1 MDRDDRIVLPIPG
14 DTGGAAGRSAREQVM
29 SWRPAYSRLQAGHDP
44 NSIELRAIRAA
55 GARRFTSQ
63 HAEEIMPDTYKI
75 LFLGAAYGSL
85 LASKLLFGGHTI
97 KLVCLPAE
105 ADAINQDGIRVRLPV
120 RGRKDLIELNSQKLP
135 GKLSAGGP
143 ASVNPADYDL
153 VALAMQEPQYRSPGV
168 RELLDAVARS
178 RVPCMSIMN
187 MPPLP
192 YVKRIPGLDYEA
204 LKPAYTD
211 PSVWDS
217 FDPATITL
225 NSPDPQ
231 AIRPPDE
238 KVNVLLVTLP
248 TNFKVARFVDD
259 KSTAMLRQLQ
269 DEIEAIR
276 YDTPEGK
283 TELPVKLKV
292 YDSIFVPLAKWAML
306 LAGNYRCVTKDG
318 MRTAQEAVYSDI
330 ETSRSV
336 YNFVF
341 DLCVKL
347 GAKPDDLVPFEKYAA
362 AAQSL
367 TRPASAARALQ
378 NGAPN
383 IERADKLVQ
392 LIAKQKGLSHPV
404 IDATVALVDARLAAN
419 RKKAAA

>member
-1 MDRDDRIVLPIPG
+1 MPATYNILLM
-14 DTGGAAGRSAREQVM
+14 GAS
-29 SWRPAYSRLQAGHDP
+29 
-44 NSIELRAIRAA
+44 
-55 GARRFTSQ
+55 
-63 HAEEIMPDTYKI
+63 
-75 LFLGAAYGSL
+75 YGSL
-85 LASKLLFGGHTI
+85 LASKILFGGH
-97 KLVCLPAE
+97 KLHLVCLPAE
-105 ADAINQDGIRVRLPV
+105 ADLINSEGFRVRLPV
-120 RGRKDLIELNSQKLP
+120 RGRKEPVELDSRKLP
-135 GKLSAGGP
+135 GKVTAGP
-143 ASVNPADYDL
+143 ATGVNPKDYDL
-153 VALAMQEPQYRSPGV
+153 IGLAMQEPQYCSPGV
-168 RELLDAVARS
+168 RELMDAVGRS

-192 YVKRIPGLDYEA
+192 YVKRIPGLDYKA

-211 PSVWDS
+211 PTVWDS

-238 KVNVLLVTLP
+238 KVNVLMVTLP
-248 TNFKVARFVDD
+248 TNFKVARFDD
-259 KSTAMLRQLQ
+259 EKSTAMLRQLQ

-276 YDTPEGK
+276 YDAPEGK
-283 TELPVKLKV
+283 IELPVKLKV

-318 MRTAQEAVYSDI
+318 MRTAQEAVHSDI
-330 ETSRSV
+330 ATSRSV

-347 GAKPDDLVPFEKYAA
+347 GAKPEDLVPFEKYAA

-378 NGAPN
+378 NGAPL

-392 LIAKQKGLSHPV
+392 LIARQKGLGHPA
-404 IDATVALVDARLAAN
+404 IDAQVALVDARLEAN
-419 RKKAAA
+419 RKKQAA

>member
-1 MDRDDRIVLPIPG
+1 MAS
-14 DTGGAAGRSAREQVM
+14 T
-29 SWRPAYSRLQAGHDP
+29 H
-44 NSIELRAIRAA
+44 N
-55 GARRFTSQ
+55 
-63 HAEEIMPDTYKI
+63 I
-75 LFLGAAYGSL
+75 LLLGAAYGSL
-85 LASKLLFGGHTI
+85 LASKILFGGHKI
-97 KLVCLPAE
+97 HMVCLPAE
-105 ADAINQDGIRVRLPV
+105 ADLINAEGFRVRLPV
-120 RGRKDLIELNSQKLP
+120 RGRKDPVELDSRKLP
-135 GKLSAGGP
+135 GKVTAGP
-143 ASVNPADYDL
+143 ATGLNPKDFDL
-153 VALAMQEPQYRSPGV
+153 VGLAMQEPQYRSPGV
-168 RELLDAVARS
+168 RELLDAVAKS

-238 KVNVLLVTLP
+238 KVNVLMVTLP
-248 TNFKVARFVDD
+248 TNFKVARFDD
-259 KSTAMLRQLQ
+259 PKSTAILRQLQ

-276 YDTPEGK
+276 FDTPEGK
-283 TELPVKLKV
+283 IELPVKLKV
-292 YDSIFVPLAKWAML
+292 YDSIFVPLAKWSML

-318 MRTAQEAVYSDI
+318 MRTAQEAVHSDI

-347 GAKPDDLVPFEKYAA
+347 GAKPEDLVPFEKYAA

-392 LIAKQKGLSHPV
+392 LIARQKGLSLPA
-404 IDATVALVDARLAAN
+404 IDAQVALVDARLEAN